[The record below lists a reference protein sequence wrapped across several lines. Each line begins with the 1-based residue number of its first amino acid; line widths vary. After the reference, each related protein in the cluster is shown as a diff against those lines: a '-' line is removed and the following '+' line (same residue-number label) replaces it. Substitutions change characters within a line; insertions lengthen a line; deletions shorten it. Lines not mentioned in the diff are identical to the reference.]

1 MKIKYS
7 FLTLLAFIVVGCS
20 EPDPMKEIYIQDC
33 NADGATTETCSC
45 LYDYGKKN
53 MSEMAF
59 MSSDF
64 TEAYRKKNNI
74 PKPGYERKRLNRE
87 LRENETE
94 LGYYTARIK
103 EFIKEDPKCIDE
115 EYYVQSGGLDNMCPR
130 KKNPEYQKPPNKET
144 IAMIVMNAMDACF

>member
-1 MKIKYS
+1 M
-7 FLTLLAFIVVGCS
+7 LLAFIVVGCS

-33 NADGATTETCSC
+33 NADGAATETCSC
-45 LYDYGKKN
+45 LYEYGKKN
-53 MSEMAF
+53 MSERAF

-74 PKPGYERKRLNRE
+74 LKPGYERKTVYYNRDGE
-87 LRENETE
+87 RVVAGYET
-94 LGYYTARIK
+94 GRIE

-115 EYYVQSGGLDNMCPR
+115 EYYLQSDGLSVCPM
-130 KKNPEYQKPPNKET
+130 KKNPEYQKPPNEET

>member
-7 FLTLLAFIVVGCS
+7 FFTLLAFIVVGCS

-74 PKPGYERKRLNRE
+74 PKPGYERTRL
-87 LRENETE
+87 
-94 LGYYTARIK
+94 GISRIK

-115 EYYVQSGGLDNMCPR
+115 EYYVQSGGLDFMCPR
-130 KKNPEYQKPPNKET
+130 KKNPEYQKPPNIET
-144 IAMIVMNAMDACF
+144 IAMIAMNAMDACF